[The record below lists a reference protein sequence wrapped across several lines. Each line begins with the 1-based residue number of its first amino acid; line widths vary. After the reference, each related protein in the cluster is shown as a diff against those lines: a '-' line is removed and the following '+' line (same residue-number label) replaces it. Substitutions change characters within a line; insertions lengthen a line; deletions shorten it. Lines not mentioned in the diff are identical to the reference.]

1 MGTLLMRYFVCLFSL
16 ILFLGACAHS
26 PSSSNTAVENYYLVK
41 PDESMNSIALALNV
55 PYELLRHSNPW
66 LIPERIKPNMKLL
79 LPSDQSVRKYQT
91 AQQRAQQQMVNLNGH
106 IWPLRKISVSSP
118 FGPRSGRMHK
128 GIDLRASRGTPIH
141 ATDDGVVVFSGT
153 KGSYGKLVVIDH
165 GQGIH
170 TAYAH
175 NASNS
180 VSKGQRVTQG
190 EVIAKVGRTGKAT
203 GNHVHYEIRRNG
215 KAVNP
220 SRHLNAG
227 L

>member
-1 MGTLLMRYFVCLFSL
+1 MGTLSMRYFVCLFS
-16 ILFLGACAHS
+16 IFLFLGACAHS
-26 PSSSNTAVENYYLVK
+26 PSNTNAVSENYYLVK

-55 PYELLRHSNPW
+55 PYELLRRSNPW

-79 LPSDQSVRKYQT
+79 LPSEASVRKYLA
-91 AQQRAQQQMVNLNGH
+91 AQQRAQQQMINLNGH
-106 IWPLRKISVSSP
+106 IWPLRKISVSSH
-118 FGPRSGRMHK
+118 FGPRNGRQHK

-141 ATDDGVVVFSGT
+141 ATADGEVIFSGT
-153 KGSYGKLVVIDH
+153 KGAYGKLVVIDH

-220 SRHLNAG
+220 SKHLHAS